1 MIWEIRILSNGLLER
16 KERVCVFL
24 WGGVDGESRGREGS
38 EVKGESV
45 SFSFFFLCGCISR
58 SHDFSIL
65 AFLPSLKYKSSIIV

>member
-45 SFSFFFLCGCISR
+45 SFSLLLVR
-58 SHDFSIL
+58 MHFSI
-65 AFLPSLKYKSSIIV
+65 P